1 MSETENKENG
11 EWSKEATEKLTS
23 ILVKMIDKRIEILG
37 LQNHAIDLEGDEFSH
52 VVMMIATEV
61 FESNIGEADLDT
73 HIENWFSYNATS
85 YVDDMIYDWMSYNFS
100 LSDYDDGNL
109 DVESR
114 VIDWIESGC
123 VSLNQNHILTINEY
137 KRIMEVVDLIR
148 PETKQVVKEQT
159 YAEFLNESIDTCSV
173 GELEDLLIRKI
184 ADSSQLSSVITSL
197 VDKYKDTD
205 KESE

>member
-1 MSETENKENG
+1 
-11 EWSKEATEKLTS
+11 
-23 ILVKMIDKRIEILG
+23 
-37 LQNHAIDLEGDEFSH
+37 
-52 VVMMIATEV
+52 
-61 FESNIGEADLDT
+61 
-73 HIENWFSYNATS
+73 
-85 YVDDMIYDWMSYNFS
+85 MIYDWMRYNFS

-123 VSLNQNHILTINEY
+123 DSLNENHILTINEY

-159 YAEFLNESIDTCSV
+159 YAEFLAESIDTCSV
-173 GELEDLLIRKI
+173 GELEDLLVRKI

>member
-1 MSETENKENG
+1 MSETENKENR

-37 LQNHAIDLEGDEFSH
+37 LQSHAIDLEGDEFSN

-85 YVDDMIYDWMSYNFS
+85 YVDDMIYDWMRYNFS

-123 VSLNQNHILTINEY
+123 DSLNENHILTINEY

-159 YAEFLNESIDTCSV
+159 YAEFLAESIDTCSV
-173 GELEDLLIRKI
+173 GELEDLLVRKI